1 MKRSVTLLLIVLLSI
16 GPGVM
21 ANAATGGKEVE
32 AIEVSGAASMFG
44 RIHTLSK
51 QFAAGN
57 PAIGV
62 HVSSDSTVDKGF
74 QDLLNGKAKV
84 VMASRHATDEETRAA
99 QGKGI
104 QLVERLI
111 GYGGIVIVTHRG
123 TALNELS
130 VEQVK
135 KISTGEYQQW
145 NRVGGPA
152 EPITV
157 FRTGSEH
164 PGTLYFLQNDFLG
177 GVFGAGTKVVAGF
190 PKVME
195 SVAKTPGALGFVR
208 IRDAF
213 ETSGTVAAQ
222 IKVVKIKATPDSPAV
237 MPSRDTVKNGT
248 YPICR
253 PYYLYLTNAAGE
265 GITKY
270 VDFVVQHGWG
280 RQDL

>member
-1 MKRSVTLLLIVLLSI
+1 MRKGAILLLIVLLSLA
-16 GPGVM
+16 PGTM
-21 ANAATGGKEVE
+21 SQAASGGKEKQV
-32 AIEVSGAASMFG
+32 IEVSGAASMFG

-51 QFAAGN
+51 QFASNN
-57 PAIGV
+57 PAIV
-62 HVSSDSTVDKGF
+62 VKVVSDGTVDKGF
-74 QDLLNGKAKV
+74 QDLLSGKANV
-84 VMASRHATDEETRAA
+84 VMASRHATDEERRAA
-99 QGKGI
+99 QEKSI

-111 GYGGIVIVTHRG
+111 GYGGIVIVTHPRIP
-123 TALNELS
+123 LSELT

-135 KISTGEYQQW
+135 KVSAGEYQNW
-145 NRVGGPA
+145 NQLGGPA

-164 PGTLYFLQNDFLG
+164 PGTLYFLEKDFLG
-177 GVFGAGTKVVAGF
+177 GVFGAGVKVVVGF

-195 SVAKTPGALGFVR
+195 SVAKTPGAIGFVR

-213 ETSGTVAAQ
+213 ETPATTSTQVKVIS
-222 IKVVKIKATPDSPAV
+222 IKVTPESPAV
-237 MPSRDTVKNGT
+237 MPSRDTVKSGT

-253 PYYLYLTNAAGE
+253 PYYFYLTDAAGE
-265 GITKY
+265 GIKQY

>member
-1 MKRSVTLLLIVLLSI
+1 MRKGTILLLIVLLSLA
-16 GPGVM
+16 PGTM
-21 ANAATGGKEVE
+21 SQAASGGKEKQV
-32 AIEVSGAASMFG
+32 IGVSGAASMFG

-51 QFAAGN
+51 QFASNN
-57 PAIGV
+57 PAIV
-62 HVSSDSTVDKGF
+62 VKVVSDGTVDKGF
-74 QDLLNGKAKV
+74 QDLLSGKANV
-84 VMASRHATDEETRAA
+84 VMASRHATDEERRAA
-99 QGKGI
+99 QEKSI

-111 GYGGIVIVTHRG
+111 GYGGIVIVTNPRIP
-123 TALNELS
+123 LSELT

-135 KISTGEYQQW
+135 KVSAGEYQNW
-145 NRVGGPA
+145 NQLGGPA

-164 PGTLYFLQNDFLG
+164 PGTLYFLEKDFLG
-177 GVFGAGTKVVAGF
+177 GVFGAGVKVVVGF

-195 SVAKTPGALGFVR
+195 SVAKTPGAIGFVR

-213 ETSGTVAAQ
+213 ETPTRTSTQVKVMS
-222 IKVVKIKATPDSPAV
+222 IKVTPESPAV
-237 MPSRDTVKNGT
+237 KPSRDTVKSGT

-253 PYYLYLTNAAGE
+253 PYYFYLTDAAGE
-265 GITKY
+265 GIKQY